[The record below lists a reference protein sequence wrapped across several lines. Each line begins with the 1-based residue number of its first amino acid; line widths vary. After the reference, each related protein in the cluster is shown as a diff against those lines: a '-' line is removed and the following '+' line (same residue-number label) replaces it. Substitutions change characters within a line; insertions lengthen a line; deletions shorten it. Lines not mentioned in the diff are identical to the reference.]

1 MVDGSLDFSLVLL
14 VQGTSRLIKE
24 EDLWLLDKSSSN
36 GDPLLLT
43 TRKLATGV
51 SHIGVDTF
59 SAQFLID
66 KVPGIC

>member
-14 VQGTSRLIKE
+14 IQGTRRFIKK

-36 GDPLLLT
+36 GDSLLLT
-43 TRKLATGV
+43 SRKLPTGV
-51 SHIGVDTF
+51 SYIGMDTF